1 MAENLEGHLK
11 RFGISKEQVQ
21 NFPDSNV
28 STIIDR
34 ITDLEGVKPKN
45 SDNGVILTRLA
56 GYLTNSQRFEIKR
69 DESGSYTYKSNNAK
83 L

>member
-45 SDNGVILTRLA
+45 SDNMFGIELKVSFEKRPFDTAACFA
-56 GYLTNSQRFEIKR
+56 GFEN
-69 DESGSYTYKSNNAK
+69 KSEHK
-83 L
+83 